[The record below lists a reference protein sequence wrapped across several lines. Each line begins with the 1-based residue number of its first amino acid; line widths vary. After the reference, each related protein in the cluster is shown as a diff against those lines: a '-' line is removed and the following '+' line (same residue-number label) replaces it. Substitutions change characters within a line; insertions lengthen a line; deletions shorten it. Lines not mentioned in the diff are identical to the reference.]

1 MVRASLATYANT
13 RVKLSMIKRR
23 VATGASYGAIAKDE
37 YAREAVNNAL
47 AKMRPCTVGSVLLFL
62 SNEYSHKPQ
71 NAIKEAAKAAGTPL
85 IFGCCAVGLLTEE
98 EWLLDVEGAVAMV
111 FPQELS
117 MQPLRVLRPQG
128 IEPKLALTLASPN
141 AAEIAI
147 DSCNS
152 KQFGS
157 ITSDEFGQGPYSVWQ
172 SGRIVEQE
180 FCQIAF
186 NNKLELEVVLAEGVE
201 RLSPIMQI
209 NRMQD
214 NTVLEVG
221 LQGAYDNLS
230 SHTSIA
236 SPFDLFCA
244 VSETNDPESIEQGH
258 YQLVHV
264 LEVDSKA
271 NTITLA
277 DDVKVGR
284 HIFWARRNIT
294 SAQASIEKE
303 LRNAKENLA
312 KEPEFALMFANVT
325 RGPEFFGGTD
335 MDLEA
340 FKNAFPG
347 TPLIGFYGNAE
358 ISPGFKA
365 RATQRHHSTI
375 SVLFA

>member
-1 MVRASLATYANT
+1 
-13 RVKLSMIKRR
+13 MIKRR
-23 VATGASYGAIAKDE
+23 VATGASYGATAKDQ
-37 YAREAVNNAL
+37 YAREAVKNAL

-62 SNEYSHKPQ
+62 SNAYAHSPQ

-85 IFGCCAVGLLTEE
+85 VFGCCAVGLLTEE

-128 IEPKLALTLASPN
+128 VEPKLVFTLASPN
-141 AAEIAI
+141 AADMAI
-147 DSCNS
+147 ESCNS
-152 KQFGS
+152 PQFGS
-157 ITSDEFGQGPYSVWQ
+157 VSSDEYGQGPYSVWQ

-180 FCQIAF
+180 FCQTAF
-186 NNKLELEVVLAEGVE
+186 SNDLEPEIVVAEGVE

-209 NRMQD
+209 NRAD
-214 NTVLEVG
+214 GNTIYEVN
-221 LQGAYDNLS
+221 LQSAYDNIS
-230 SHTSIA
+230 SHVSVA

-244 VSETNDPESIEQGH
+244 VSETNDPQSIRQGH
-258 YQLVHV
+258 YQLIHV
-264 LEVDSKA
+264 LSMDQHV

-277 DDVKVGR
+277 GDVKAGR
-284 HIFWARRNIT
+284 HMFWARRNIS
-294 SAQASIEKE
+294 SAQASIERE
-303 LRNAKENLA
+303 LEKAKARL
-312 KEPEFALMFANVT
+312 KHEPEFALMFANVT
-325 RGPEFFGGTD
+325 RGPEFFGGID

-358 ISPGFKA
+358 IAPGFKVPA
-365 RATQRHHSTI
+365 LQRHHATV

>member
-1 MVRASLATYANT
+1 
-13 RVKLSMIKRR
+13 MIKRR
-23 VATGASYGAIAKDE
+23 VATGASYGAIAKDD

-62 SNEYSHKPQ
+62 SNEYAHNPQ
-71 NAIKEAAKAAGTPL
+71 NAIREAAKAAGTPL
-85 IFGCCAVGLLTEE
+85 VFGCCAVGLLTEE

-128 IEPKLALTLASPN
+128 IEPKLALTLTSPN
-141 AAEIAI
+141 AAEMAI

-152 KQFGS
+152 PQFGS
-157 ITSDEFGQGPYSVWQ
+157 VTSDEFGHGPYSIWQ
-172 SGRIVEQE
+172 SGRVVEQE

-186 NNKLELEVVLAEGVE
+186 SGDLKPQVVLAEGVE
-201 RLSPIMQI
+201 RLSPVMQI
-209 NRMQD
+209 NRVQN
-214 NTVLEVG
+214 NTLLEVN
-221 LQGAYDNLS
+221 LEGACDNLS
-230 SHTSIA
+230 RHVSIA

-258 YQLVHV
+258 YQLIHV
-264 LEVDSKA
+264 LDIDPKT
-271 NTITLA
+271 NTVILA
-277 DDVKVGR
+277 DEIKAGR
-284 HIFWARRNIT
+284 HVFWARRNIN
-294 SAQASIEKE
+294 SAQASIDKE
-303 LRNAKENLA
+303 LKKAKDRLVS
-312 KEPEFALMFANVT
+312 EPEFAIMFANIT

-335 MDLEA
+335 LDLEA

-358 ISPGFKA
+358 IAPGFKLH
-365 RATQRHHSTI
+365 ATQRHHATI

>member
-1 MVRASLATYANT
+1 
-13 RVKLSMIKRR
+13 MIKRR
-23 VATGASYGAIAKDE
+23 VATGASYGATAKDH
-37 YAREAVNNAL
+37 YAREAVQNAL

-62 SNEYSHKPQ
+62 SNAFAHSPE

-85 IFGCCAVGLLTEE
+85 VFGCCAVGLLTEE

-128 IEPKLALTLASPN
+128 IEPKLVFTLASPN

-147 DSCNS
+147 ESCS
-152 KQFGS
+152 SPQFGAVS
-157 ITSDEFGQGPYSVWQ
+157 SDEYGQGPYSVWQ
-172 SGRIVEQE
+172 SGRIVEKE
-180 FCQIAF
+180 FCQTAF
-186 NNKLELEVVLAEGVE
+186 SDEFVPEIVVAEGVE

-209 NRMQD
+209 NRAQG
-214 NTVLEVG
+214 NTVHEVE
-221 LQGAYDNLS
+221 LQGAYDNIS
-230 SHTSIA
+230 SHVSTA

-244 VSETNDPESIEQGH
+244 VSETNNPDSIAQGH
-258 YQLVHV
+258 YNLIHV
-264 LEVDSKA
+264 LNMDQKN

-277 DDVKVGR
+277 DDVKAGH

-294 SAQASIEKE
+294 SAKSSIEHE
-303 LRNAKENLA
+303 LEKAKKRIR

-325 RGPEFFGGTD
+325 RGPEFFGGID

-358 ISPGFKA
+358 IAPGFKA
-365 RATQRHHSTI
+365 SALQRHHATV